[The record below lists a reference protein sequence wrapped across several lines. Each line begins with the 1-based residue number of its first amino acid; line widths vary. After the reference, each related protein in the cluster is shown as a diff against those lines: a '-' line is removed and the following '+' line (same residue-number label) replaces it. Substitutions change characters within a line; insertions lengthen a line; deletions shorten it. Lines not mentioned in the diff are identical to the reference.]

1 VVYAHDEAFLTGFR
15 ELAEVCH
22 SPTRCFAHYLHMA
35 SGNVREYL
43 KGERV
48 WLKKYFYVLRPL
60 LACRWIERG
69 LGQVPMRFDELVYET
84 VDNMQVLVAIADLVT
99 RKVAGDELDRGP
111 RVEALDEFIQAEI
124 PRLRRV
130 LPPEEV
136 APETEP
142 LNRFFQRQCLVA

>member
-1 VVYAHDEAFLTGFR
+1 
-15 ELAEVCH
+15 
-22 SPTRCFAHYLHMA
+22 
-35 SGNVREYL
+35 
-43 KGERV
+43 
-48 WLKKYFYVLRPL
+48 
-60 LACRWIERG
+60 
-69 LGQVPMRFDELVYET
+69 
-84 VDNMQVLVAIADLVT
+84 VAIADLVT